1 MWCRCV
7 CEVNVVRS
15 TCLWDQCVCQYF
27 GYPRQWLRCGLAF
40 QKCAICAILLHGE
53 NIWNPGIFVKITFTR
68 KKQTMRNH
76 DWPKFPRDMWCSV
89 AFLWGYHSFPLLLC
103 EVSGG
108 VIRGCTMFPRICYP
122 MFWGYQFI
130 SPGFWGGFGDIKCE
144 KPVRGK
150 IRKMSFRQN
159 DCTGKKTFWKAS
171 VYPFKVQI

>member
-1 MWCRCV
+1 
-7 CEVNVVRS
+7 
-15 TCLWDQCVCQYF
+15 
-27 GYPRQWLRCGLAF
+27 
-40 QKCAICAILLHGE
+40 
-53 NIWNPGIFVKITFTR
+53 
-68 KKQTMRNH
+68 MRNH

-103 EVSGG
+103 EVLGG
-108 VIRGCTMFPRICYP
+108 VIRGCKMFPRICYP

-159 DCTGKKTFWKAS
+159 DCTGKKTFWKARFWITSQSHLSSLSRS
-171 VYPFKVQI
+171 VNLPSKKFFSPCNRHFPNFSPDGFFTFYIPETTSETRGNRLISPKMR

>member
-1 MWCRCV
+1 MW
-7 CEVNVVRS
+7 
-15 TCLWDQCVCQYF
+15 Q
-27 GYPRQWLRCGLAF
+27 LAF

-103 EVSGG
+103 EVLGG
-108 VIRGCTMFPRICYP
+108 VIQGCKMFPRICYP

-171 VYPFKVQI
+171 GRQSQTRNVMQWRCKQTHSSTIALFCYSYFRGLSFSF